1 MNTERISPDQIAKD
15 WGGIAEQLW
24 PAIRQDPSYNVQS
37 LYNRLINGTAL
48 LFRVSDGANGYW
60 VVSLDS
66 EVNQNGVN
74 ELIAWTEAIV
84 GQIDGGP
91 KAKIA
96 TIRTA
101 VDALEVLLRKS
112 NVRAHRICGRDWS
125 GILPEYKPYAGFRNG
140 LQKELI

>member
-1 MNTERISPDQIAKD
+1 MNTERISPDEVAKD
-15 WGGIAEQLW
+15 WGSIVDRIW

-74 ELIAWTEAIV
+74 ELVAWTEAIA
-84 GQIDGGP
+84 GKIDGGP
-91 KAKIA
+91 KAKVAI
-96 TIRTA
+96 IRNA
-101 VDALEVLLRKS
+101 VDALEATLKTAGVK
-112 NVRAHRICGRDWS
+112 AHRICGRDWS
-125 GILPEYKPYAGFRNG
+125 AVLPEYAPYIGVRNG
-140 LQKELI
+140 LERRL

>member
-1 MNTERISPDQIAKD
+1 MNTARISPEHIAKD
-15 WGGIAEQLW
+15 WGGIAEKLW

-37 LYNRLINGTAL
+37 LYNRLMVGTAL

-74 ELIAWTEAIV
+74 ELIAWTEAIS

-91 KAKIA
+91 TAKRA
-96 TIRTA
+96 AIRQA
-101 VDALEVLLRKS
+101 VDALEQVLKLAGVK
-112 NVRAHRICGRDWS
+112 AHRLCGRDWS
-125 GILPEYKPYAGFRNG
+125 AILPQYAPYAGVRNG
-140 LQKELI
+140 LERRI